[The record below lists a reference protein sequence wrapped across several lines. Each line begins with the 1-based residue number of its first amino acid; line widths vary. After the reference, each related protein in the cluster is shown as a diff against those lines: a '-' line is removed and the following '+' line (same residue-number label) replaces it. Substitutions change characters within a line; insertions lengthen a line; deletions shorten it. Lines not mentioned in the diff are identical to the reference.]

1 MEHLLALAAGSE
13 QESRAVLTED
23 DAALLLTEIAGRA
36 TLFDGPPEPVT
47 VQIDLGTA
55 GKQLGYLVTVGPG
68 GSTVEPG
75 WSADAP
81 ARIRQDLAELLHA
94 VYGLPGGGHATRE
107 IELMPAP
114 PPEEVDPAAVFRRRR
129 AAALAVHQL
138 VKASSA
144 EPADLDTLALR
155 FGSDKWGDHWYTPH
169 YQRHFAPY
177 REDRIRLLE
186 IGVGGYDAPD
196 EGGESLRMWKHYF
209 RRGLVHGL
217 DIFDKSRIDE
227 PRLRTHVGSQADPVF
242 LAGLAARIGP
252 LDVVIDDGSHL
263 SADVI
268 SSFRTLFP
276 LVRPGGLYVIEDL
289 QTSYWTG
296 WNGGHPESGHPDTS
310 LGFLRTLVDALH
322 HQERLD
328 VPAAELD
335 RWVGALHVYH
345 NIAFIE
351 KRLNAEQG
359 SPAWIPRDLD
369 PSVWMY
375 PQPEEEK

>member
-1 MEHLLALAAGSE
+1 MY
-13 QESRAVLTED
+13 
-23 DAALLLTEIAGRA
+23 GR
-36 TLFDGPPEPVT
+36 
-47 VQIDLGTA
+47 
-55 GKQLGYLVTVGPG
+55 
-68 GSTVEPG
+68 
-75 WSADAP
+75 
-81 ARIRQDLAELLHA
+81 
-94 VYGLPGGGHATRE
+94 PGGGHATRE

-196 EGGESLRMWKHYF
+196 QGGESLRMWKHYF

-276 LVRPGGLYVIEDL
+276 W
-289 QTSYWTG
+289 S
-296 WNGGHPESGHPDTS
+296 
-310 LGFLRTLVDALH
+310 A
-322 HQERLD
+322 
-328 VPAAELD
+328 PAACTSS
-335 RWVGALHVYH
+335 RICRRRTGPVGTAVTRSPGTRTPRSVSCGPWSTPCTTRNASTSRRPNWIAGSVRCTSTQHRLHRE
-345 NIAFIE
+345 APQ
-351 KRLNAEQG
+351 RRAG